1 MAANNVS
8 PVAYT
13 SHHASS
19 MKAILIDP
27 ELFETLYPIVAA
39 NMFESGFFT
48 AGSAGRG
55 VGARSKPGNAMP
67 KEENPALLLLNWLS
81 FLLVR
86 SADGKS
92 TVSACYADATKCS
105 LTLVF
110 ASSSPIFQMKYT
122 QAIVHHVNTILSR

>member
-8 PVAYT
+8 PAAYT

-27 ELFETLYPIVAA
+27 ELFETLYSIVAA
-39 NMFESGFFT
+39 NMVENGFFT

-67 KEENPALLLLNWLS
+67 KAENPALLFLNWLS

-86 SADGKS
+86 HLSSKQ
-92 TVSACYADATKCS
+92 S
-105 LTLVF
+105 LALVLKLH
-110 ASSSPIFQMKYT
+110 QRT
-122 QAIVHHVNTILSR
+122 H